1 MITTLQQLMALHLW
15 QAGSR
20 HSILCTSVT
29 WICALTAL
37 LLFNSISTAGELK
50 ELSVTE
56 SDGEYRI
63 QIVSILDAPVD
74 YVHYVITD
82 YLHGYR
88 INPTI
93 TEVEILPSGHNA
105 VVRIRNLS
113 EQCVG
118 PICFNIDWVGDIVEP
133 SYGNI
138 NVETISE
145 LSNFKSGSAVWEI
158 RSHGERTWVLHK
170 SSLKPDFFMPSVI
183 GNKLMNY
190 KMRKDTLATFNRIE
204 CHAQIA
210 YEIEME
216 NEPEL
221 IEALIDEGRNCIKL

>member
-1 MITTLQQLMALHLW
+1 
-15 QAGSR
+15 
-20 HSILCTSVT
+20 
-29 WICALTAL
+29 L

-56 SDGEYRI
+56 SDGEYNL

-93 TEVEILPSGHNA
+93 TEVEILPSGHHA
-105 VVRIRNLS
+105 VVRVRNLS
-113 EQCVG
+113 EHCVG
-118 PICFNIDWVGDIVEP
+118 SICFNIDWVGDIVEP

-138 NVETISE
+138 NVQTIPE
-145 LSNFKSGSAVWEI
+145 LSNFESGSAVWEI
-158 RSHGERTWVLHK
+158 RSQGERTWVPHK
-170 SSLKPDFFMPSVI
+170 SSLKPDFFMPPVI
-183 GNKLMNY
+183 GNKLMKH

-204 CHAQIA
+204 CHAKIA
-210 YEIEME
+210 HEMEME

-221 IEALIDEGRNCIKL
+221 IKALINEGRNCIKL